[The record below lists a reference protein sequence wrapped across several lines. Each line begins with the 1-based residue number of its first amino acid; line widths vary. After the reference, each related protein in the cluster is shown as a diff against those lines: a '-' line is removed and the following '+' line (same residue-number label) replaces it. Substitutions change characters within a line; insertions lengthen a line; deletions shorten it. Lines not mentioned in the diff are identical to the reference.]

1 MGETTLGNLGVQVPK
16 TTADIYGKDFYL
28 FANDGVIDTNGTNAA
43 SDINIAALPNLQSRI
58 DASNKSWSFGDMFN
72 FGSSNKTTD
81 TNDTKESG
89 GGFGST
95 LQGIGAVTGALAS
108 IYGIREQKKYQD
120 EVLGMEKERVAKN
133 EARRDAKQAEYDKVW
148 G

>member
-1 MGETTLGNLGVQVPK
+1 MAESVFPMVTDTSVTSKNVSNVGLPEDFYMNVDGDIVKGAGTSSADGGLWGGFGDGFKLEMPSFDFGFGTGTDTK
-16 TTADIYGKDFYL
+16 TGKD
-28 FANDGVIDTNGTNAA
+28 T
-43 SDINIAALPNLQSRI
+43 
-58 DASNKSWSFGDMFN
+58 
-72 FGSSNKTTD
+72 
-81 TNDTKESG
+81 G

-108 IYGIREQKKYQD
+108 IYGIHEQKKYQD

-148 G
+148 GA

>member
-1 MGETTLGNLGVQVPK
+1 MDEVYPMTVDTSVQSRNVS
-16 TTADIYGKDFYL
+16 
-28 FANDGVIDTNGTNAA
+28 NV
-43 SDINIAALPNLQSRI
+43 ALPKEYYLNVDGDMVQGSVGTSSSGGFF
-58 DASNKSWSFGDMFN
+58 DSFGKTMDFKMPEFDFD
-72 FGSSNKTTD
+72 FGFGTD
-81 TNDTKESG
+81 AKGADGKSTG

-108 IYGIREQKKYQD
+108 IYGIHEQKKYQD

-148 G
+148 GA